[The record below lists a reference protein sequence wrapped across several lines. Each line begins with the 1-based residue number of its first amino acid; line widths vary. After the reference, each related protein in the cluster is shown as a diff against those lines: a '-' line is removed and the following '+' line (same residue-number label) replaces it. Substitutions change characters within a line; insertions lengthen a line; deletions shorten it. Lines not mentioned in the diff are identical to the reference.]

1 MTGKVYLV
9 GRTCDVYLRSG
20 SGAARDADAVVFDR
34 LGTGEL
40 TGFINPKADRI
51 YVGKR
56 AGNHAMK
63 QEQIC
68 ELLVQLAREGKKT
81 VRLKGGDPFVF
92 GRGGEELLILHENGI
107 PFEVVPGVTS
117 SVAAPAYAGI
127 PVTHRGLASSVHII
141 TAHEGEGGK
150 SDALDYD
157 DLAKIEGTLVFMM
170 GVKNLP
176 HVAQGLLA
184 AGKDPLTPCAMVS
197 NSA

>member
-1 MTGKVYLV
+1 M
-9 GRTCDVYLRSG
+9 
-20 SGAARDADAVVFDR
+20 
-34 LGTGEL
+34 
-40 TGFINPKADRI
+40 
-51 YVGKR
+51 
-56 AGNHAMK
+56 
-63 QEQIC
+63 
-68 ELLVQLAREGKKT
+68 
-81 VRLKGGDPFVF
+81 
-92 GRGGEELLILHENGI
+92 
-107 PFEVVPGVTS
+107 
-117 SVAAPAYAGI
+117 AAPAYAGI

-197 NSA
+197 NGTLNRQKVLHSVLNNLVKDAEEAAIVRRLL